1 MRMKSTRTLAM
12 RTIAMPTFATRTP
25 LRLAPVL
32 AGAALL
38 AGLVATGPAAAQSAD
53 SDPWH
58 GIKVLVT
65 PPDDGSAYD
74 EAQQP
79 AAGAPAEPP
88 AASTDVG
95 ADGSEPSLWTS
106 LDLGL
111 GGAAP
116 EPEPEAKKDTPP
128 AWLLPGPAPKV
139 KQGKLPTELEVKQ
152 GYTSLSVSSSA
163 STTAPVSSALERN
176 PGSGSGELKG
186 RVGVGQD
193 NLTIYGTGT
202 VGASASG
209 TTPSLYDSMAVGS
222 TYSVPLAPLGLG
234 DEKFGASVEV
244 NNSQQLT
251 TGVELRAPAGSYERF
266 ISVQRQVGPDSD
278 PSGVVKAGVLGKF

>member
-1 MRMKSTRTLAM
+1 MRMKSTRTLA
-12 RTIAMPTFATRTP
+12 TRTP
-25 LRLAPVL
+25 LRLAPLL
-32 AGAALL
+32 AGTALL
-38 AGLVATGPAAAQSAD
+38 ASLAAAAPAAAQSAD
-53 SDPWH
+53 PWQ

-65 PPDDGSAYD
+65 PPGDDPAYDDG
-74 EAQQP
+74 QQA
-79 AAGAPAEPP
+79 AAGAPAEAP
-88 AASTDVG
+88 AASTDVE
-95 ADGSEPSLWTS
+95 ADDSFQPSLWSS

-111 GGAAP
+111 GGATP
-116 EPEPEAKKDTPP
+116 EPESEAKETPP

-139 KQGKLPTELEVKQ
+139 KQGKLPTELELKQ
-152 GYTSLSVSSSA
+152 GYTSLSVTSNASA
-163 STTAPVSSALERN
+163 SAPVSSALERN

-193 NLTIYGTGT
+193 NLTLYGTGT

-209 TTPSLYDSMAVGS
+209 TTPSVYDSMAVGS
-222 TYSVPLAPLGLG
+222 TYSVPLAPLGMG

-251 TGVELRAPAGSYERF
+251 TGVELRAPSGSYERF
-266 ISVQRQVGPDSD
+266 ISVQRQVSPDSD

>member
-12 RTIAMPTFATRTP
+12 RTLATRTLATRTP
-25 LRLAPVL
+25 LRLAALL
-32 AGAALL
+32 APALAALL
-38 AGLVATGPAAAQSAD
+38 AGLVATLPAAAQSAD

-65 PPDDGSAYD
+65 PPDDGAADD
-74 EAQQP
+74 ETQQP

-88 AASTDVG
+88 AASADV
-95 ADGSEPSLWTS
+95 GSEPSLWTS

-116 EPEPEAKKDTPP
+116 EPEPEAKETPP
-128 AWLLPGPAPKV
+128 AWLVPGPAPKV
-139 KQGKLPTELEVKQ
+139 KQGKLPTELELKQ

-163 STTAPVSSALERN
+163 STSAPVSSALERN
-176 PGSGSGELKG
+176 PGSGSGEIKG

-193 NLTIYGTGT
+193 NLTLYGTGT

-209 TTPSLYDSMAVGS
+209 DTPSVYDSMAVGS
-222 TYSVPLAPLGLG
+222 TYSVPLAPLGMG
-234 DEKFGASVEV
+234 DEKLGASVEV
-244 NNSQQLT
+244 DNSQQLT

-266 ISVQRQVGPDSD
+266 ISVQRQVSPDSD

>member
-1 MRMKSTRTLAM
+1 MRMKSTRTLA
-12 RTIAMPTFATRTP
+12 TRTP
-25 LRLAPVL
+25 LRLAPLL
-32 AGAALL
+32 AGTALL
-38 AGLVATGPAAAQSAD
+38 ASLAAAAPAAAQSAD
-53 SDPWH
+53 PWQ

-65 PPDDGSAYD
+65 PPADDPAYD
-74 EAQQP
+74 D
-79 AAGAPAEPP
+79 APAGRLRAHRRKRRPRR
-88 AASTDVG
+88 ADVE
-95 ADGSEPSLWTS
+95 ADDSFQPSLWTS

-116 EPEPEAKKDTPP
+116 EPESEAKETPP

-139 KQGKLPTELEVKQ
+139 KQGKLPTELELKQ
-152 GYTSLSVSSSA
+152 GYTSLSVTSNASA
-163 STTAPVSSALERN
+163 SAPVSSALERN

-193 NLTIYGTGT
+193 NLTLYGTGT

-209 TTPSLYDSMAVGS
+209 TTPSVYDSMAVGS
-222 TYSVPLAPLGLG
+222 TYSVPLAPLGMG

-251 TGVELRAPAGSYERF
+251 TGVELRAPSGSYERF
-266 ISVQRQVGPDSD
+266 ISVQRQVSPDSD

>member
-1 MRMKSTRTLAM
+1 MRMKSTR
-12 RTIAMPTFATRTP
+12 TFATRTP
-25 LRLAPVL
+25 LRLAPLL

-38 AGLVATGPAAAQSAD
+38 ASLAVAAPAAAQSA
-53 SDPWH
+53 DPWH

-65 PPDDGSAYD
+65 PPDDGAAYD

-95 ADGSEPSLWTS
+95 EDGSEPSLWTS

-116 EPEPEAKKDTPP
+116 EPESEAKETPP

-139 KQGKLPTELEVKQ
+139 KQGKLPTELKLKQ
-152 GYTSLSVSSSA
+152 GYTSLSVTSSA

-193 NLTIYGTGT
+193 NLTVYGTGT

-209 TTPSLYDSMAVGS
+209 TTPSVYDSMAVGS
-222 TYSVPLAPLGLG
+222 TYSVPLAPLGMG

-244 NNSQQLT
+244 NSSQQLT
-251 TGVELRAPAGSYERF
+251 TGVELRAPSGSYERF
-266 ISVQRQVGPDSD
+266 ISVQRQVSPDSD